1 MPLTPYLSER
11 IFDPPAIEAMTA
23 AFNVACLSLHLAVRD
38 DPVTEIVALR
48 VIEIAGT
55 GERDPERIFDLVL
68 FALNDD
74 KRTAKFPR
82 WPVAPAS
89 IA

>member
-1 MPLTPYLSER
+1 
-11 IFDPPAIEAMTA
+11 MTA
-23 AFNVACLSLHLAVRD
+23 AFNAACLSLHLSARD
-38 DPVTEIVALR
+38 DPVTEIVALS

-68 FALNDD
+68 LALNDD
-74 KRTAKFPR
+74 KRTVSFPR
-82 WPVAPAS
+82 WPVAPSS